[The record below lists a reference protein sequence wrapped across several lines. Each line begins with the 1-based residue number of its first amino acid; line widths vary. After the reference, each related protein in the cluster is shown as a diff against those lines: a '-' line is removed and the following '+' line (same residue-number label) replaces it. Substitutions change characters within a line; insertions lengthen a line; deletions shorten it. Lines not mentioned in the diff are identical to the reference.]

1 MLYITVRLFTGPES
15 GNEKGVTIF
24 TFLRFWQPFVK
35 HMTSIACY
43 ESQDCKTL
51 LLTSITC
58 QLVDMSTLFLHCSS
72 VWHSNEKPRITFW
85 GGQSGASE
93 KKVHHLFEELGP
105 HFDECIAFPEK
116 RASPFSKNVH
126 HFFKNVQHF
135 CPKCESPTSRIAQDF
150 EKPSIR
156 QILHDSCWIQLHWGK
171 KGQIPAA
178 LLR

>member
-1 MLYITVRLFTGPES
+1 MNRRIARHF
-15 GNEKGVTIF
+15 
-24 TFLRFWQPFVK
+24 FWQASPVNWLTCPLCFC
-35 HMTSIACY
+35 IAPLCGTPMKNRA
-43 ESQDCKTL
+43 S
-51 LLTSITC
+51 
-58 QLVDMSTLFLHCSS
+58 LV
-72 VWHSNEKPRITFW
+72 

-93 KKVHHLFEELGP
+93 KKVHHFCWELGP

-135 CPKCESPTSRIAQDF
+135 FPKCESPTSRIAQDF

-171 KGQIPAA
+171 KGHTPAA
-178 LLR
+178 FEVDQACTEAKTSKSFTTEKGPKSCQGPPKFTF